1 VRFGHQSINE
11 QAWAGLVLHGLLA
24 LARGL
29 LRGDN
34 GLQRLAQALPVAPG
48 TLDLSLSLGRR
59 GIGGLASS
67 HPSCARQLKGNV
79 LHPPTPSDQHPLPRA
94 AGSRAPAS
102 QLWPASLSRVMSSS
116 RRYWLPL
123 LAH

>member
-1 VRFGHQSINE
+1 MRLGQQSVNE
-11 QAWAGLVLHGLLA
+11 RAWACLVLHGLLT

-67 HPSCARQLKGNV
+67 HPSCARQAERQCS
-79 LHPPTPSDQHPLPRA
+79 PPTYPIRSASTSASSWVPC
-94 AGSRAPAS
+94 SRKPATACKFVARHVI
-102 QLWPASLSRVMSSS
+102 L
-116 RRYWLPL
+116 
-123 LAH
+123 